1 VNRRGIEGVRRDAL
15 PRPALP
21 ARSAWWFRGAA
32 SAGAFSTSNPDAPGV
47 FLGGVTDLQGAST
60 HSSEKGSEYELEFED
75 EYDSG
80 TIGFLLVR
88 DLLASIDWSSW
99 SSSDDRAVCIPVY
112 LAPRR
117 SSNRF
122 RSGIVLVLELA
133 LVLASLPP
141 YYLSEI

>member
-1 VNRRGIEGVRRDAL
+1 MFETICCPEGAL
-15 PRPALP
+15 KEQGGTPFLP
-21 ARSAWWFRGAA
+21 GAKCLVFRGAA

-60 HSSEKGSEYELEFED
+60 HSSEKGSDYELEFED

-112 LAPRR
+112 LAP
-117 SSNRF
+117 
-122 RSGIVLVLELA
+122 
-133 LVLASLPP
+133 
-141 YYLSEI
+141 